1 VNEALPVGLILPVT
15 STATGLAFAAHL
27 PPEAIAQTVWPSQA
41 ATSEEDDWNQRLK
54 GVRRRGLA
62 RQGLETFY
70 RSETLINALSAPVLD
85 ASGQAVLAL
94 TAVGEATLFRGD
106 LDGEFARALREAAKD
121 LSRRLGYRSDDS
133 RLPAKRL
140 ELSAGA

>member
-1 VNEALPVGLILPVT
+1 MT

-27 PPEAIAQTVWPSQA
+27 PPEAIAQTILPGRA
-41 ATSEEDDWNQRLK
+41 ATSEEGDWQQRLEE
-54 GVRRRGLA
+54 VRRRGLA

-85 ASGQAVLAL
+85 ASGQVVLAL
-94 TAVGEATLFRGD
+94 TAVGEATRFRGD
-106 LDGEFARALREAAKD
+106 LDGEFARALLETAKG
-121 LSRRLGYRSDDS
+121 LSRRLGYGSDDN

-140 ELSAGA
+140 ELAAGA

>member
-1 VNEALPVGLILPVT
+1 VT
-15 STATGLAFAAHL
+15 STATGQAFAAHL
-27 PPEAIAQTVWPSQA
+27 PAEAVAQTVWPDPA
-41 ATSEEDDWNQRLK
+41 ATSEEGDWNQRLEE
-54 GVRRRGLA
+54 VRRRGLA

-94 TAVGEATLFRGD
+94 TAVGEAARFRGD
-106 LDGEFARALREAAKD
+106 LDGEFALALSETAKD
-121 LSRRLGYRSDDS
+121 LSRRLGYGSDDG
-133 RLPAKRL
+133 REPAKRL

>member
-1 VNEALPVGLILPVT
+1 LPVT

-27 PPEAIAQTVWPSQA
+27 PPEAVAQTVWPDQA
-41 ATSEEDDWNQRLK
+41 ATSEEGDWKQRLEK
-54 GVRRRGLA
+54 VRRRGLA

-94 TAVGEATLFRGD
+94 TAVGEATRFRGD
-106 LDGEFARALREAAKD
+106 LDGEFAHALSETAKD
-121 LSRRLGYRSDDS
+121 LSRRLGYSSDD
-133 RLPAKRL
+133 RREPAKRL